1 MSDLVKIN
9 SNAKVD
15 ITKGRSD
22 AFDAA
27 AKRLGQFIN
36 ALALGPATHNELI
49 DLICKQ
55 VSEAE
60 RDAFTFGF
68 DTAAS
73 LMKDYYGGKV

>member
-1 MSDLVKIN
+1 MKNHTIL
-9 SNAKVD
+9 NAEVD
-15 ITKGRSD
+15 ITKGRND

-27 AKRLGQFIN
+27 ARRLGRFIN
-36 ALALGPATHNELI
+36 ALDLGPAAHNELI

-60 RDAFTFGF
+60 RDAFMFGF

>member
-1 MSDLVKIN
+1 MKNHTIL
-9 SNAKVD
+9 NAEVD
-15 ITKGRSD
+15 ITKGRND

-27 AKRLGQFIN
+27 ARRLGRFIN
-36 ALALGPATHNELI
+36 ALDLGPAAHNELI

-55 VSEAE
+55 VSAAE
-60 RDAFTFGF
+60 RDAFMFGF